1 MRIPAR
7 AGLCLEPRIENNMF
21 QDPIRLFELALGL
34 SALMSA
40 LGAYRLFN
48 LFKAEHAHIKKTV
61 PRLGNHRDF
70 VTYLEDADSLQS
82 RRENAGSLVA
92 IFVGCS
98 VFLWAMLGAAESFTT
113 LMNWSLLLVL
123 TVLFLRIG
131 MGVHYASAN
140 AAARSTNAS
149 RQILNYKKYIHPN
162 AWRNGA
168 LVAERMTRAAHK
180 GKKGAELVSSAGCE
194 ASDLPPIIR
203 GDFDRP
209 IFVISSQMAL
219 EPTSGQGA
227 DFLEPEVHDGS
238 ASVAVASRRK
248 VVGNTRLWEPESSE
262 KAALA
267 LAKTGDAPAL
277 GTPVLVVWHDA
288 AFRRFGIF
296 TAQAEKV
303 EPCDVTAIPVVTAR
317 AFSDITCGATPPW
330 SITVQGKTFVGAGIA
345 MHIEND
351 AAEGTGVGWIAD
363 AASVS
368 VLLNMLVFL
377 SDAERQV
384 LHEQINPGKAI

>member
-1 MRIPAR
+1 MKIPAWV
-7 AGLCLEPRIENNMF
+7 GLCLEPRNENNMF

-48 LFKAEHAHIKKTV
+48 LFKVEHAHIKKTV
-61 PRLGNHRDF
+61 PRLGNHKDF
-70 VTYLEDADSLQS
+70 VTYLEVSDNLQN
-82 RRENAGSLVA
+82 RRESAGTSVA

-98 VFLWAMLGAAESFTT
+98 FFLWSMLWAAENSTT
-113 LMNWSLLLVL
+113 VMDWSMLLVL
-123 TVLFLRIG
+123 AVLFFRIG

-140 AAARSTNAS
+140 AAARSANAS

-162 AWRNGA
+162 AWRTGA
-168 LVAERMTRAAHK
+168 AVAERMARVARK
-180 GKKGAELVSSAGCE
+180 GKKGLEPVPAAAAQAG
-194 ASDLPPIIR
+194 DLPPIIR

-209 IFVISSQMAL
+209 VFVISSQMAL

-227 DFLEPEVHDGS
+227 DFLEPELVGGS
-238 ASVAVASRRK
+238 SSGAVASRRK
-248 VVGNTRLWEPESSE
+248 VVGSTRLWEPESSE

-288 AFRRFGIF
+288 VYRRLGIF
-296 TAQAEKV
+296 TAQVEKV
-303 EPCDVTAIPVVTAR
+303 EPCDLTAIPVVTAR

-330 SITVQGKTFVGAGIA
+330 AITVQGKTFVGAGIA
-345 MHIEND
+345 MHIESD

-363 AASVS
+363 AASVN

-377 SDAERQV
+377 SDVERQV

>member
-1 MRIPAR
+1 
-7 AGLCLEPRIENNMF
+7 MF

-48 LFKAEHAHIKKTV
+48 LFKVEHAHLKKTV

-70 VTYLEDADSLQS
+70 VTYLEDADSLQA
-82 RRENAGSLVA
+82 RRESAGTSVA
-92 IFVGCS
+92 VFVGCAF
-98 VFLWAMLGAAESFTT
+98 FLWSMLWAAENSTTVMDWSMLLALGA
-113 LMNWSLLLVL
+113 
-123 TVLFLRIG
+123 LFLRIG
-131 MGVHYASAN
+131 LGVHYASAN
-140 AAARSTNAS
+140 AAARSANAS

-168 LVAERMTRAAHK
+168 AVAERMARAARK
-180 GKKGAELVSSAGCE
+180 GRKGSGLLPSEGSE

-209 IFVISSQMAL
+209 VFVISSQMAL

-227 DFLEPEVHDGS
+227 DFLEPEVPGVGS
-238 ASVAVASRRK
+238 ANAARRK

-288 AFRRFGIF
+288 AYRRLGIF
-296 TAQAEKV
+296 TAQVEKV

-345 MHIEND
+345 MHIESD

-363 AASVS
+363 AASVN

>member
-1 MRIPAR
+1 
-7 AGLCLEPRIENNMF
+7 MF

-48 LFKAEHAHIKKTV
+48 LFKVEHAHIKKTV
-61 PRLGNHRDF
+61 PRLGNHKDF
-70 VTYLEDADSLQS
+70 VTYLEVADNLQN
-82 RRENAGSLVA
+82 RRESAGTSVA
-92 IFVGCS
+92 VFVGCAF
-98 VFLWAMLGAAESFTT
+98 FLWSMLWAAENSTT
-113 LMNWSLLLVL
+113 VMDWSMLLVL
-123 TVLFLRIG
+123 AVLFLRIG

-140 AAARSTNAS
+140 AAARSANAS

-168 LVAERMTRAAHK
+168 AVAERMARAARQGRK
-180 GKKGAELVSSAGCE
+180 GSGLLPSEGSE

-209 IFVISSQMAL
+209 VFVISSQMAL

-227 DFLEPEVHDGS
+227 DFLEPEVPGVGS
-238 ASVAVASRRK
+238 AGATRRK

-288 AFRRFGIF
+288 AYRRLGIF
-296 TAQAEKV
+296 TAQVEKV

-317 AFSDITCGATPPW
+317 AFSDITGGATPPW
-330 SITVQGKTFVGAGIA
+330 AITVQGKTFVGAGIA
-345 MHIEND
+345 MHIESD

-363 AASVS
+363 AASVN

-384 LHEQINPGKAI
+384 LHEQINPGKPI